1 MIKNREDSS
10 GAIKYYYGKMGEVW
24 KTVRTLI
31 VPNQAKDKRLKCMI
45 CSLCVILIIFSCAD
59 KKNRYGINFNNQ
71 RSIIKLPLL
80 DSSWKYS
87 PSYTSEGGAWV
98 NPQKKDGVPCYFQKR
113 NLIKNNRLIWE
124 SDIYLGGK
132 TYMTIDGSI
141 RESLTVTYYFEKK
154 KWEYVYHTA
163 KRNYNSS
170 NSPSQIKKIYNSIDV
185 VISKS
190 EADSILFSWGL

>member
-1 MIKNREDSS
+1 MDRNS
-10 GAIKYYYGKMGEVW
+10 
-24 KTVRTLI
+24 
-31 VPNQAKDKRLKCMI
+31 KDGILKCMI
-45 CSLCVILIIFSCAD
+45 CSLCVILIIFGCAD
-59 KKNRYGINFNNQ
+59 KQNRYGINFNDQ

-87 PSYTSEGGAWV
+87 PSYTSEGGTWV

-113 NLIKNNRLIWE
+113 NLVKNNRIIWE

-132 TYMTIDGSI
+132 TYTTIDGSI

-170 NSPSQIKKIYNSIDV
+170 NSPSQIKNLYNSVDIV
-185 VISKS
+185 LSKC
-190 EADSILFSWGL
+190 EADSILFSWDL

>member
-1 MIKNREDSS
+1 MDRN
-10 GAIKYYYGKMGEVW
+10 
-24 KTVRTLI
+24 
-31 VPNQAKDKRLKCMI
+31 NKDKRLKCMI

-87 PSYTSEGGAWV
+87 PSYTSEGGTWV
-98 NPQKKDGVPCYFQKR
+98 NAQKKDGVPCYFQKR
-113 NLIKNNRLIWE
+113 NFIKNNRLIWE

-170 NSPSQIKKIYNSIDV
+170 NSPSQIKKLYNSIDV

>member
-1 MIKNREDSS
+1 MDRNS
-10 GAIKYYYGKMGEVW
+10 
-24 KTVRTLI
+24 
-31 VPNQAKDKRLKCMI
+31 KDGRLKCMI

-87 PSYTSEGGAWV
+87 PSYTSEGGTWV
-98 NPQKKDGVPCYFQKR
+98 NLQKKDGVPCYFQKR

-141 RESLTVTYYFEKK
+141 RESLTVTYYFEKRNGNTSIIQLKEITIVVTALLKLK
-154 KWEYVYHTA
+154 KYIIVLM
-163 KRNYNSS
+163 S
-170 NSPSQIKKIYNSIDV
+170 
-185 VISKS
+185 
-190 EADSILFSWGL
+190 

>member
-1 MIKNREDSS
+1 MDRNS
-10 GAIKYYYGKMGEVW
+10 
-24 KTVRTLI
+24 
-31 VPNQAKDKRLKCMI
+31 KDKRLKCMI
-45 CSLCVILIIFSCAD
+45 CSLCVIL
-59 KKNRYGINFNNQ
+59 
-71 RSIIKLPLL
+71 IIKLPLL

-87 PSYTSEGGAWV
+87 PSYTSGGTWV
-98 NPQKKDGVPCYFQKR
+98 NTQKKDGVPCYFQKR

-170 NSPSQIKKIYNSIDV
+170 NSPSQIKKLYNSIDV